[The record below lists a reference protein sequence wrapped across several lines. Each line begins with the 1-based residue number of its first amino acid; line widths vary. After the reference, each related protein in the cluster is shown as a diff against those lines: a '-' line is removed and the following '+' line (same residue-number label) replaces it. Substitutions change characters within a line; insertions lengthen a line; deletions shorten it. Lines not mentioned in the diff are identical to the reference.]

1 MATRKTE
8 AAKLGMSHQ
17 RSAKQVIRREHSTQK
32 YAAGQKSAGGGG
44 GGSLESPHWSS
55 SHG

>member
-1 MATRKTE
+1 MARKTE